1 MDSLLIGSVKEDRRA
16 ELGVSLGVDISALD
30 VCFGGFS
37 PTVMGDMT
45 ATWDKA
51 VVAEARIKACQQA
64 ALKAARAAAAR
75 ESEPHE
81 WVDGQGTLWEYA
93 LLDGVDA
100 RIKGCK
106 TNAASLQVPEQ
117 IEGHPVVEI
126 EADGCAYL
134 SSVEEIT
141 VPDTV
146 VSIGPCAFRGNV
158 NLKRIT
164 LPSLVSEYIPDWFRY
179 CKKLSYLKLPG
190 SLEVITSRIFDHT
203 ALKELV
209 IGEGTRD
216 IQPGT
221 FTNSQL
227 ESIRVA
233 EGNPFMKTDGLAL
246 YSKDGTLMAA
256 LAVPVRSY
264 AVAEGCKGLGKKA
277 FSAFGSLQEVNLPDS
292 LEVVGDFAFAH
303 TSLGSFTAPPRLL
316 AILEKAFYTCHQLK
330 TVILDA
336 KLELIGPY
344 AFADTSLERLDLPSS
359 IQEVGAHLA
368 DGTPLSF
375 SGERGSFSIVEG
387 GSLFFDGE
395 GGLYRSEADGLHLV
409 RLLDDRVERY
419 AVKPGTVSIDAGA
432 FQNAPHLTSVQL
444 PEGLQLIGEG
454 AFRTCQAF
462 RQVNI
467 PDSVVNIGR
476 EAFLDTA
483 LREILLPAS
492 LEELG
497 DRALITHGAHH
508 GKEAPALQ
516 AVHVGEGSP
525 RFRMESGM
533 LIERKHNGA
542 ERVVV
547 YVGPDEVVRIPAEV
561 DEVAAYAFNG
571 STSIKEL
578 FLSDRI
584 STVGVRGLAVDAPL
598 DHIHVDLREP
608 YEGHGRFDIWPPH
621 TDRSE
626 QQMKLALTVP
636 TFVNVEALFEH
647 YDNAIINGSSFDA
660 LSESGLDGYE
670 QAVRLIE
677 RLEDPVYMDE
687 ARQSF
692 ARRVLATGLEGS
704 CLEMARRD
712 DRASLRRLADLEILD
727 AANIDVVIETVQ
739 QMQDA
744 SMTGFLLELKRER
757 FGRRS
762 FDLSL

>member
-1 MDSLLIGSVKEDRRA
+1 M
-16 ELGVSLGVDISALD
+16 GVSLGVDISALD
-30 VCFGGFS
+30 VCFGGLS

-45 ATWDKA
+45 AIWDKA
-51 VVAEARIKACQQA
+51 VEAEARIKACQQA
-64 ALKAARAAAAR
+64 ALKAAHAAAAR
-75 ESEPHE
+75 ESEPYE

-93 LLDGVDA
+93 LLDGVDV

-106 TNAASLQVPEQ
+106 TNVAFLSVPEQ
-117 IEGHPVVEI
+117 IEGHTVVEI

-146 VSIGPCAFRGNV
+146 VVIGPCAFRGNV
-158 NLKRIT
+158 NLKRVS

-190 SLEVITSRIFDHT
+190 SLEVITPRIFDHT
-203 ALKELV
+203 ALEELV

-221 FTNSQL
+221 FTNSKL

-256 LAVPVRSY
+256 LAVPVESY
-264 AVAEGCKGLGKKA
+264 VVAEGCKGLGKKA
-277 FSAFGSLQEVNLPDS
+277 FSAFSRLQQVSLPDS
-292 LEVVGDFAFAH
+292 LEVVGAFAFAH
-303 TSLGSFTAPPRLL
+303 TSLGSFTAPPHLR
-316 AILEKAFYTCHQLK
+316 AILEKAFFTCHQLK
-330 TVILDA
+330 TVVLGA
-336 KLELIGPY
+336 KLELIGSY
-344 AFADTSLERLDLPSS
+344 AFADTPLERLDLPAS

-368 DGTPLSF
+368 D
-375 SGERGSFSIVEG
+375 SGEKGSFSIAEG
-387 GSLFFDGE
+387 GPLSFDGE

-409 RLLDDRVERY
+409 RLLDDRAEHY
-419 AVKPGTVSIDAGA
+419 AVQPGTISIDAEA
-432 FQNAPHLTSVQL
+432 FQNASCLTSVQL

-454 AFRTCQAF
+454 AFRACQAF
-462 RQVNI
+462 HQVNI
-467 PDSVVNIGR
+467 PDSVVSIGR

-483 LREILLPAS
+483 LREVSLPAG

-508 GKEAPALQ
+508 GKEPPALQ
-516 AVHVGEGSP
+516 AVRVGEGSLC
-525 RFRMESGM
+525 FRMESGM
-533 LIERKHNGA
+533 LIERKQNGT

-598 DHIHVDLREP
+598 DHIHVDLSEP
-608 YEGHGRFDIWPPH
+608 YDGRRQFDLWPPH

-626 QQMKLALTVP
+626 QQMMLALTVP
-636 TFVNVEALFEH
+636 TFVNVEALFQH

-687 ARQSF
+687 ARQNV

-727 AANIDVVIETVQ
+727 ATNIDAVIETVQ

-744 SMTGFLLELKRER
+744 SMIGYLLELKRER

>member
-1 MDSLLIGSVKEDRRA
+1 M
-16 ELGVSLGVDISALD
+16 GVSLGVDISALD

-45 ATWDKA
+45 AIWDKA
-51 VVAEARIKACQQA
+51 VEAEARIKACQQA
-64 ALKAARAAAAR
+64 ALKAAHAAAAR
-75 ESEPHE
+75 ESEPYE

-93 LLDGVDA
+93 LLDGVDV

-106 TNAASLQVPEQ
+106 TNVAFLSVPEQ
-117 IEGHPVVEI
+117 IEGHTVVEI

-146 VSIGPCAFRGNV
+146 VVIGPCAFRGNV
-158 NLKRIT
+158 NLKRVS

-190 SLEVITSRIFDHT
+190 SLEVITPRIFDHT
-203 ALKELV
+203 ALEELV

-221 FTNSQL
+221 FTNSKL

-233 EGNPFMKTDGLAL
+233 EGNPFMKTDG
-246 YSKDGTLMAA
+246 TLMAA
-256 LAVPVRSY
+256 LAVPVESY
-264 AVAEGCKGLGKKA
+264 VVAEGCKGLGKKA
-277 FSAFGSLQEVNLPDS
+277 FSAFSRLQQVSLPDS
-292 LEVVGDFAFAH
+292 LEVVGAFAFAH
-303 TSLGSFTAPPRLL
+303 TSLGSFTAPPHLR
-316 AILEKAFYTCHQLK
+316 AILEKAFFTCHQLK
-330 TVILDA
+330 TVVLGA
-336 KLELIGPY
+336 KLELIGSY
-344 AFADTSLERLDLPSS
+344 AFADTPLERLDLPAS

-368 DGTPLSF
+368 DGAPLSF
-375 SGERGSFSIVEG
+375 SGEKGSFSIAEG
-387 GSLFFDGE
+387 GPLSFDGE

-409 RLLDDRVERY
+409 RLLDDRAEHY
-419 AVKPGTVSIDAGA
+419 AVQPGTISIDAEA
-432 FQNAPHLTSVQL
+432 FQNASCLTSVQL

-454 AFRTCQAF
+454 AFRACQAF
-462 RQVNI
+462 HQVNI
-467 PDSVVNIGR
+467 PDSVVSIGR

-483 LREILLPAS
+483 LREVSLPAG

-508 GKEAPALQ
+508 GKEPPALQ
-516 AVHVGEGSP
+516 AVRVGEGSLC
-525 RFRMESGM
+525 FRMESGM
-533 LIERKHNGA
+533 LIERKQNGT

-598 DHIHVDLREP
+598 DHIHVDLSEP
-608 YEGHGRFDIWPPH
+608 YDGRRQFDLWPPH

-626 QQMKLALTVP
+626 QQMMLALTVP
-636 TFVNVEALFEH
+636 TFVNVEALFQH

-687 ARQSF
+687 ARQNV

-727 AANIDVVIETVQ
+727 ATNIDAVIETVQ

-744 SMTGFLLELKRER
+744 SMIGYLLELKRER